1 MQNVDVA
8 KYLFRLYPET
18 ASKPDRFG
26 MLPLH
31 LVGEFHDDLE
41 IINLIF
47 NAHPEAMDVRDEDG
61 DTPMDK
67 ARETEEYEE
76 GNVVVVN
83 FLQCQDQLRRQARAR
98 ARENTTTP
106 IHFALLSKDVSV
118 GVLKLLLADYPK
130 SLQKHDLEHYHAIHI
145 ACQLGNFE
153 IINFLLEKSE
163 CGLSEKNSDGKLPIQ
178 LLLFDADC
186 DRKSLEYTAAVHLL
200 LLKNPAVHDI
210 FE

>member
-1 MQNVDVA
+1 M
-8 KYLFRLYPET
+8 
-18 ASKPDRFG
+18 
-26 MLPLH
+26 
-31 LVGEFHDDLE
+31 
-41 IINLIF
+41 
-47 NAHPEAMDVRDEDG
+47 
-61 DTPMDK
+61 
-67 ARETEEYEE
+67 
-76 GNVVVVN
+76 
-83 FLQCQDQLRRQARAR
+83 
-98 ARENTTTP
+98 
-106 IHFALLSKDVSV
+106 
-118 GVLKLLLADYPK
+118 LADYPK